1 MEVRD
6 HKTTKLK
13 NENFE
18 YGAGVAGCGTGVAV
32 PGSSKTRNKRCPWS
46 TFATSSSIFM
56 KFIGDSHLH
65 TLIKKLENVK
75 TVGTNGSFSQ

>member
-32 PGSSKTRNKRCPWS
+32 PGSSKTRNKKVS
-46 TFATSSSIFM
+46 
-56 KFIGDSHLH
+56 
-65 TLIKKLENVK
+65 LEYICDLE
-75 TVGTNGSFSQ
+75 FYFHEIYWR